1 MANQL
6 KPTSH
11 KGKKALI
18 MAMAVVAVIVSG
30 LGTWWLLKTVIQED
44 SPDTSD
50 NTISIPEPTATD
62 NANTQARTG
71 DLDGAY
77 VSMDKAITDQSSSD
91 KKQELTLQKALIAY
105 NAKDYKSA
113 LNFAMDAEKIKEGLT
128 VSQVMAMAAGKLG
141 NTSLAIQYWQK
152 AITQLNPE
160 DAYYSDDKASAENAV
175 QQLQDGTWQG

>member
-1 MANQL
+1 MVNQF
-6 KPTSH
+6 KSTSH

-18 MAMAVVAVIVSG
+18 IAMAVVVVIVGG
-30 LGTWWLLKTVIQED
+30 LGTWWLLKTVMQND
-44 SPDTSD
+44 NLGVPD

-77 VSMDKAITDQSSSD
+77 VSMDKAITDQTSND
-91 KKQELTLQKALIAY
+91 TKQELTLKKALIAY
-105 NAKDYKSA
+105 NAQDYKSA
-113 LNFAMDAEKIKEGLT
+113 LNFAMDAEKIKEGLI